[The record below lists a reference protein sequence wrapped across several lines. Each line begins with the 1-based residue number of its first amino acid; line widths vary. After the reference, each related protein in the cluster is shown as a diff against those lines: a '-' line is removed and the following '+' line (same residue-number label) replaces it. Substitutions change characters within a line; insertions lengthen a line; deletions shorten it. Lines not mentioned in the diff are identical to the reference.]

1 MSDAKGYRQAIERLA
16 YECFLEQIK
25 IMQRGDFEVLRVLA
39 LPPGLAVEEGS
50 DWGNFMKN
58 GAQIF
63 ETIHDT
69 YGVLFD
75 QMEEDLSQAI
85 DLCHERAGLPKNR
98 LN

>member
-1 MSDAKGYRQAIERLA
+1 
-16 YECFLEQIK
+16 
-25 IMQRGDFEVLRVLA
+25 MQLGNFEILRVLA
-39 LPPGLAVEEGS
+39 LPPGLAVEEGGE
-50 DWGNFMKN
+50 WGNFMKD

-75 QMEEDLSQAI
+75 QMAEDLSDAI
-85 DLCHERAGLPKNR
+85 DACHDRAGVPKNL

>member
-1 MSDAKGYRQAIERLA
+1 
-16 YECFLEQIK
+16 
-25 IMQRGDFEVLRVLA
+25 MQRGDFEVLRFLA
-39 LPPGLAVEEGS
+39 LPPELAIEECS
-50 DWGNFMKN
+50 DEGNFMRD

-75 QMEEDLSQAI
+75 QMEEDLSDAI
-85 DLCHERAGLPKNR
+85 DLCHERAGLPKNL

>member
-1 MSDAKGYRQAIERLA
+1 
-16 YECFLEQIK
+16 
-25 IMQRGDFEVLRVLA
+25 MQRGDFEVLRVLA
-39 LPPGLAVEEGS
+39 LPPGLAVEEG
-50 DWGNFMKN
+50 NFMKD

-75 QMEEDLSQAI
+75 QMEEDLMQAI
-85 DLCHERAGLPKNR
+85 ELCHERPGLPKNQ